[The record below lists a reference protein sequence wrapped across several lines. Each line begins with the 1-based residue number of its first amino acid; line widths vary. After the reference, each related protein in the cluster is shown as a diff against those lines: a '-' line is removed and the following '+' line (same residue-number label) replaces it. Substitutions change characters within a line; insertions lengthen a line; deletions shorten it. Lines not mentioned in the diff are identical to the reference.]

1 MKYTIE
7 LVRTV
12 EFIVEAPSEEVAEKV
27 ASDCLEDE
35 ILWDGAA
42 QDAYVHSYSG
52 RNGADFEVNEDG
64 EVIS

>member
-35 ILWDGAA
+35 ILWDGATH
-42 QDAYVHSYSG
+42 DAYVHAYSG
-52 RNGADFEVNEDG
+52 RNGADFEVNEAG
-64 EVIS
+64 EVL